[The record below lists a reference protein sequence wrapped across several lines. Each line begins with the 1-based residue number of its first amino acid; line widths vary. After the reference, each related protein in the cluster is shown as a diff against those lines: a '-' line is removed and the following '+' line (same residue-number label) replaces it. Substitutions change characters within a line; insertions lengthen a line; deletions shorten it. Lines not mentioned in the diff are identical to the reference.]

1 VRERSGP
8 VRSEIRWTIVVVILA
23 AAGVIA
29 LWPLLAASRVR
40 SPSRVAPQFGV
51 GAEVGTPEPDDT
63 ELGARRQQADLLPCP
78 VASPVPAEPAGPLAG
93 VQVPCLGSP
102 GTVDLG
108 AALAGRPAL
117 LNVWA
122 SWCVPCQEEIPV
134 LAAYADEPGALPVI
148 GINVQDHP
156 SAALALLA
164 RLGARYPSVIDST
177 GAVRAALRAPPIL
190 PTSYVV
196 RVDGS
201 VHRVD
206 PPVVFR
212 TVAEVRRDVEK
223 YLGDT

>member
-1 VRERSGP
+1 MRL
-8 VRSEIRWTIVVVILA
+8 EIWWTVIVVLLA
-23 AAGVIA
+23 AAGVVV
-29 LWPLLAASRVR
+29 LWPLLDAPPVQL
-40 SPSRVAPQFGV
+40 PSRGTPQFGV
-51 GAEVGTPEPDDT
+51 GAEVNTREPDDT
-63 ELGARRQQADLLPCP
+63 ELGALRQQADLLPCP
-78 VASPVPAEPAGPLAG
+78 VAPPAPAEPAGPLVG

-122 SWCVPCQEEIPV
+122 SWCLPCQEEIPV
-134 LAAYADEPGALPVI
+134 LAEYADEPGALPVI

-156 SAALALLA
+156 SAALAVLS
-164 RLGARYPSVIDST
+164 RLGARYPSVVDST

-196 RVDGS
+196 RADGS
-201 VHRVD
+201 VHRID

-212 TVAEVRRDVEK
+212 TMAEVRRNVEK
-223 YLGDT
+223 YLGET